1 MKHLIYSLTIATLTT
16 LSFSVA
22 VADPLTETPPKELT
36 WKTYDAVSS
45 HASQGSDEILY
56 LKVDWKNSVLEA
68 QREAYQK
75 DKPIVMIL
83 FFGDHRSN
91 C

>member
-1 MKHLIYSLTIATLTT
+1 MVVKKLFCNLMIAASWSNMIL
-16 LSFSVA
+16 
-22 VADPLTETPPKELT
+22 ADPITAIPPRELS
-36 WKTYDAVSS
+36 WKTYETVAS
-45 HASQGSDEILY
+45 HASQSPDELLY
-56 LKVDWKNSVLEA
+56 LKVDWKNTVLEA
-68 QREAYQK
+68 QREAFEK

>member
-1 MKHLIYSLTIATLTT
+1 MKHLLYRLTLAILATAT
-16 LSFSVA
+16 SSVV
-22 VADPLTETPPKELT
+22 VADPLTETPPKQLT
-36 WKTYDAVSS
+36 WRTYDAVSS

-56 LKVDWKNSVLEA
+56 LKVDWKNSVLDA